1 MQIVSYKSSRVR
13 PPLLVQLALMN
24 VFYSAWCV
32 EHIIFIKIC
41 SEPKI
46 FVAAISLRSFKQVS
60 WNKSVCYVRYVDNN
74 NTTNTKDLL
83 KLLLF
88 KLSWQF
94 SFLRAI
100 IKSYNKIFMTQ
111 FFYIV
116 FYKVRK
122 KSQSALH
129 LHKKW

>member
-1 MQIVSYKSSRVR
+1 MQIVSYKSFRVR
-13 PPLLVQLALMN
+13 PPLLLKLVLMN
-24 VFYSAWCV
+24 IFYSAWCV
-32 EHIIFIKIC
+32 EHIIFIQIC
-41 SEPKI
+41 SEPRI
-46 FVAAISLRSFKQVS
+46 FVTAISLRSFKQVP
-60 WNKSVCYVRYVDNN
+60 WNKFVCYVRYVDNN
-74 NTTNTKDLL
+74 NAANTKDLL

-100 IKSYNKIFMTQ
+100 IKSYNKVFTTQ

-122 KSQSALH
+122 KSQSTLH